1 MAGDARSCDVAIVG
15 AGLAGLAA
23 ARALL
28 AAGADV
34 LVLEGRGRV
43 GGRTLTEGLE
53 AEGAFIDHGGQWV
66 SPGQERIVGLAGE
79 LGVGLFPSWD
89 EGDLVLWREGRRHV
103 SDGLFLPG
111 DGDAPDEPLQPPADA
126 HLAVRRA
133 YPRPPR
139 VVSGPAPSSSRRPGS
154 PPGRGGRCARG
165 SGRGSGGRA
174 RSPASGPA

>member
-1 MAGDARSCDVAIVG
+1 VAGDARSCDVAVVG

-89 EGDLVLWREGRRHV
+89 EGDLVLWREGRRQV

-111 DGDAPDEPLQPPADA
+111 GGDAPDEAAPTARGRAPCRAASLPPLAPRRQRTRTVLVTTAGFPA
-126 HLAVRRA
+126 R
-133 YPRPPR
+133 
-139 VVSGPAPSSSRRPGS
+139 SRRS
-154 PPGRGGRCARG
+154 MRTR
-165 SGRGSGGRA
+165 
-174 RSPASGPA
+174 